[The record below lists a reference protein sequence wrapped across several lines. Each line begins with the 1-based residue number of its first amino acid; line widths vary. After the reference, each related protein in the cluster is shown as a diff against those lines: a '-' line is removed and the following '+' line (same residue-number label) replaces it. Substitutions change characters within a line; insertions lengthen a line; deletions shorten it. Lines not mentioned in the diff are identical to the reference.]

1 MQKNCLLKKGL
12 SKNVYQ
18 KVQDMCWKIYCYLPC
33 FISLILISFYSTAKF
48 FFFISL
54 QLSHKRQSQS
64 RGPAHSTRS
73 ESDARSQPTHALQMM
88 NVREI

>member
-1 MQKNCLLKKGL
+1 MFIERFRHVLENILLFALFHFSHLHFILFYCL
-12 SKNVYQ
+12 
-18 KVQDMCWKIYCYLPC
+18 I
-33 FISLILISFYSTAKF
+33 

-73 ESDARSQPTHALQMM
+73 ESDARSQPAHALQIM